1 MDMASILVIDD
12 DLAVRGLFEQVL
24 QSDGHTVY
32 LAATAAAAYDVLRC
46 SPIEIVITD
55 LNMPEGTG
63 LEVVSVLRRDFPAT
77 KVVIVSSE
85 ASEYDPLQVSPLLDA
100 MVVLPKP
107 VGVGHLLGTVHRVL
121 ACH

>member
-1 MDMASILVIDD
+1 MASILVIDD

-46 SPIEIVITD
+46 SPVEIVITD
-55 LNMPEGTG
+55 LNIPEGKG
-63 LEVVSVLRRDFPAT
+63 LEVISVLRHDFPDT

-85 ASEYDPLQVSPLLDA
+85 ASESDPLQASPLLNEIE
-100 MVVLPKP
+100 VLPKP

>member
-1 MDMASILVIDD
+1 M
-12 DLAVRGLFEQVL
+12 
-24 QSDGHTVY
+24 
-32 LAATAAAAYDVLRC
+32 LRC

-63 LEVVSVLRRDFPAT
+63 VEVVSVLRRDFPAT